1 MNSNCAVFGCTITNR
16 YTTMDTKALRQKIL
30 DLAIHGKL
38 VPQDPNDEPASVL
51 LERIKVEK
59 ERLIKE
65 GKIKRSKK
73 SAKTSDTPHY
83 QQDVPFE
90 VPDNWVWCKLDDLAF
105 YKKGPFGSSLTKAM
119 FVPKG
124 KDTYKVYEQKN
135 AIQKDHKLG
144 SYYIS
149 TEKYCSLS
157 GFAVHPYDIIVSCA
171 GTIGETYVLPQNI
184 QEGIINQALMLIR
197 LYNREIERF
206 YLLYFDF
213 ILKQEA
219 YKESKGTAIKNI
231 PPFDVL
237 KNFFIPIPPKEEQK
251 RILSE
256 VDKWMSFVD
265 DIDTNCKD
273 LQLYIKHTKSKI
285 LDIAIHGKLVPQDP
299 NDEPAIELLK
309 RINPDFTPCDN
320 GHYPVGWIETIL
332 GELFSHN
339 TGKALNSSNKEG
351 IFKDYLTTSNVYW
364 NKFDFTVIKQM
375 PFKES
380 ELDKCTVT
388 KGDLLVCEG
397 GDIGRSAIW
406 NYDYD
411 ICIQNHI
418 HRLRPK
424 INLCVPFYYYTFAYL
439 KENNLIGGKGIGLL
453 GLSSNA
459 LHKIEMPLPPLA
471 EQQRIVQKI
480 EELFSVLDNIQN
492 ALEV

>member
-1 MNSNCAVFGCTITNR
+1 MNSNDAVFDCIIR
-16 YTTMDTKALRQKIL
+16 KRKTTMDTKALRQKIL

-51 LERIKVEK
+51 LERIKAEK

-83 QQDVPFE
+83 ENVPFE
-90 VPDNWVWCKLDDLAF
+90 VPESWVWCKLEDIAYVASGSTPDKTCFVENGIPYIKMYNLRNQKIDFAYHPQYITEEVHNGKLQRSRTEVGDLIMNIVGPPLGKLAIIPSTLPQANF
-105 YKKGPFGSSLTKAM
+105 NQAAVLIRPYKLKEVLVPYLKAYLEEMSEINSIATRGSAGQVNISLTQSQNM
-119 FVPKG
+119 RIP
-124 KDTYKVYEQKN
+124 
-135 AIQKDHKLG
+135 
-144 SYYIS
+144 
-149 TEKYCSLS
+149 
-157 GFAVHPYDIIVSCA
+157 
-171 GTIGETYVLPQNI
+171 LPP
-184 QEGIINQALMLIR
+184 LK
-197 LYNREIERF
+197 EIERIINEIVK
-206 YLLYFDF
+206 YD
-213 ILKQEA
+213 ILIEA
-219 YKESKGTAIKNI
+219 LES
-231 PPFDVL
+231 
-237 KNFFIPIPPKEEQK
+237 
-251 RILSE
+251 
-256 VDKWMSFVD
+256 
-265 DIDTNCKD
+265 DTTD
-273 LQLYIKHTKSKI
+273 LQTLIIRTKSKI
-285 LDIAIHGKLVPQDP
+285 LDLAIHGKLVPQDP

-364 NKFDFTVIKQM
+364 NKFDFTVVKQM

-380 ELDKCTVT
+380 ELDKCTIT

-424 INLCVPFYYYTFAYL
+424 IDLCVPFYYYTFAYL

-459 LHKIEMPLPPLA
+459 LHKIELPLPPLA

-480 EELFSVLDNIQN
+480 EELFSVLDNIQK